1 MCGSLNACRV
11 RKCIVCN
18 DHVAV
23 VTLKV
28 APKLGNAL
36 VLPEFR
42 AMSLKMSSMAT
53 STRKCIKCVELAG
66 VTSSK
71 VGGG

>member
-1 MCGSLNACRV
+1 MCGSLNACRI
-11 RKCIVCN
+11 RECTVCN
-18 DHVAV
+18 YHVAV

-28 APKLGNAL
+28 APKLGHAL

-53 STRKCIKCVELAG
+53 SSRKCIRCVNLDG
-66 VTSSK
+66 VRSSE